1 MTINKSLFS
10 SLPQFPTL
18 RLGSCLHT
26 LVRVFTN
33 QLPTSLG
40 SCFQEPFISSLR
52 YGSCPH
58 KPITHITWFVS
69 SRTNYPYPMVRVS
82 TNHLHT
88 PHSPWFMFLQTNY
101 SLHTPWFVSSLRLG
115 SCLHEPITH
124 SPGSYLHEPINI
136 KLFKTLTK
144 LTLNVT
150 SKTYFK
156 TRKRKIG

>member
-18 RLGSCLHT
+18 RLGSCLHEPIT
-26 LVRVFTN
+26 HIPWFVFSRTIYFFSTLWFVSSRTNYPHPLVRVFTN
-33 QLPTSLG
+33 QLPTS
-40 SCFQEPFISSLR
+40 
-52 YGSCPH
+52 
-58 KPITHITWFVS
+58 
-69 SRTNYPYPMVRVS
+69 
-82 TNHLHT
+82 
-88 PHSPWFMFLQTNY
+88 
-101 SLHTPWFVSSLRLG
+101 LG

>member
-18 RLGSCLHT
+18 RLGSCLH
-26 LVRVFTN
+26 
-33 QLPTSLG
+33 
-40 SCFQEPFISSLR
+40 EPFISSLHF
-52 YGSCPH
+52 GSCPH
-58 KPITHITWFVS
+58 KPITHIPWFVS

-115 SCLHEPITH
+115 SCLHYALVRVFTNQLPIPLVRIST
-124 SPGSYLHEPINI
+124 NQ
-136 KLFKTLTK
+136 
-144 LTLNVT
+144 LTLNYL
-150 SKTYFK
+150 KL
-156 TRKRKIG
+156 

>member
-18 RLGSCLHT
+18 RLGSCLHYA

-58 KPITHITWFVS
+58 EPILTSLGSGFQEPITHIPWFVS
-69 SRTNYPYPMVRVS
+69 SRTIYM
-82 TNHLHT
+82 LHT
-88 PHSPWFMFLQTNY
+88 HLGSCFYKPIIHSI
-101 SLHTPWFVSSLRLG
+101 RLG
-115 SCLHEPITH
+115 SCLHYALVRVFTNQLPIPLVRIST
-124 SPGSYLHEPINI
+124 NQ
-136 KLFKTLTK
+136 
-144 LTLNVT
+144 LTLNYL
-150 SKTYFK
+150 KL
-156 TRKRKIG
+156 